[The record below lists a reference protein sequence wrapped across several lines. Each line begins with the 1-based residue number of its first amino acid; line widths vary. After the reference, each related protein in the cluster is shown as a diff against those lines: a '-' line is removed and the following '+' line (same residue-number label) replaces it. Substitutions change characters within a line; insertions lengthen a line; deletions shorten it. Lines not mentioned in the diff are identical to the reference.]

1 MFYYRKGDLV
11 TTNSWNKPTIK
22 VFNKWLDEWSKIPG
36 VDNYNLYLTG
46 GFAQIYYFSDELSL
60 LNTWDIDIMLLKK
73 SNTNIDYFE
82 LKNILDKADEIA
94 WKNYL
99 LVDARCVVNGLNP
112 IQEGT
117 DYKDMASA
125 GFKDPTIN
133 IINHKIVQKKGLTHN
148 ERIIY
153 NRLICHGTRR
163 EYALANEFYKKANFI
178 QKIEDESQNFV
189 ELIPGLYEQTESPE
203 RNYEKFKS
211 KNYKGP
217 PYIRLIPE
225 QKLV

>member
-1 MFYYRKGDLV
+1 MFCYRKGDLV
-11 TTNSWNKPTIK
+11 TTNSWNRPTIK

-36 VDNYNLYLTG
+36 VDNYNLYMTG
-46 GFAQIYYFSDELSL
+46 GFAQIYYFSDESL
-60 LNTWDIDIMLLKK
+60 LDTWDIDIMLLKK
-73 SNTNIDYFE
+73 SHIANINFTE
-82 LKNILDKADEIA
+82 LKNILDEADKIA

-99 LVDARCVVNGLNP
+99 LVDARCIVNGLNP

-133 IINHKIVQKKGLTHN
+133 IINHKIIQKKG
-148 ERIIY
+148 R
-153 NRLICHGTRR
+153 
-163 EYALANEFYKKANFI
+163 KDNFI
-178 QKIEDESQNFV
+178 QRREDESQNFI
-189 ELIPGLYEQTESPE
+189 ELIPGLYEMTESPE

-225 QKLV
+225 QEVV